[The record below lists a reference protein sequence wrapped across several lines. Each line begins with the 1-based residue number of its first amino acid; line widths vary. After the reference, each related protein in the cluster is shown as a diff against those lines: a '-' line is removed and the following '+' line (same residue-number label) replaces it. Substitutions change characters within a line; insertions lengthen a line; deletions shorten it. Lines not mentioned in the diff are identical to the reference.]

1 MLYRAAKSVNGS
13 AASEELFSDDGEISG
28 YAKEAVYTLKAKGII
43 SGRGEN
49 EFAPKSGMTRAE
61 AAKLIYQTINI
72 IGSDVR

>member
-1 MLYRAAKSVNGS
+1 MLYRAAQSMNTLAETEKP
-13 AASEELFSDDGEISG
+13 FSDDGEISE
-28 YAKEAVYTLKAKGII
+28 YAREAVYTLKARGII
-43 SGRGEN
+43 SGRGAN